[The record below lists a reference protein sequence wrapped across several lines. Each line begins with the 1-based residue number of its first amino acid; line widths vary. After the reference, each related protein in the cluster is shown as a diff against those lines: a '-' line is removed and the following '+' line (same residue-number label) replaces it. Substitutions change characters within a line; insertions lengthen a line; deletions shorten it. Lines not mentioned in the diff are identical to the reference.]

1 MSFLHVQVFFVDGCS
16 AVSCDLGVFM
26 RAGELRSFYSAFL
39 SSDPTKLLFSFVL
52 CLVSLVYNV
61 LWAEAFHLVI
71 QVEILVRNGC
81 TDMSAQDVAE
91 VFFLF
96 LHLKQIPVFSFSIRF
111 SISMKLDVRVTHP
124 GLEGVSLC
132 GCVHLQSVCV

>member
-1 MSFLHVQVFFVDGCS
+1 
-16 AVSCDLGVFM
+16 M

-61 LWAEAFHLVI
+61 LWAEAFHLMI

-81 TDMSAQDVAE
+81 TDTSAQDVCRGI
-91 VFFLF
+91 FLVLAFETNSCLLIFHKF
-96 LHLKQIPVFSFSIRF
+96 LYFYEIRCN
-111 SISMKLDVRVTHP
+111 SYPSW
-124 GLEGVSLC
+124 S
-132 GCVHLQSVCV
+132 